1 MKKCE
6 LVDAVSD
13 DCGHPRTVVRA
24 VLDATTRAVTDALRR
39 GDSVRL
45 IGLGKLRVT
54 ARPPKKARNIHTGES
69 VMVPAR
75 KVPVFKAS
83 ETLES
88 EVQ

>member
-6 LVDAVSD
+6 LVDTVSD
-13 DCGHPRTVVRA
+13 DCGHPRTVVRS
-24 VLDATTRAVTDALRR
+24 VLDATTRAVTDALKR
-39 GDSVRL
+39 GEPVRL

-54 ARPPKKARNIHTGES
+54 SRPPKKARNIHTGES

-75 KVPVFKAS
+75 KVPVFKPS
-83 ETLES
+83 GTLEA